1 MNITV
6 ITLQN
11 SAYAIYV
18 DGKKIIQCDSPIST
32 FNTVIKSLNLVG
44 KVEVH
49 LADVLPNALGDE
61 AYGKELKE
69 VVVEETSDI
78 DFDAINGT
86 INFNAPKLGAYRKML
101 SDEPTEEI
109 IETGTVDESVEEEN
123 PTYTPDFQ
131 PVGNVECP
139 QLGDLVYVDGLDGFL
154 AKIRGGVGTVGMVY
168 DNTKAENCQQNI
180 LIELEEI
187 PGHYFN
193 WNELAGVQTDL
204 KEKYGYKPA
213 CKIV

>member
-32 FNTVIKSLNLVG
+32 FNTVIKSLNLDG

-49 LADVLPNALGDE
+49 LADVLPNELGDE
-61 AYGKELKE
+61 AYEKELKE
-69 VVVEETSDI
+69 AVQESSDI

-86 INFNAPKLGAYRKML
+86 INFNAPNLGAYRKML

-109 IETGTVDESVEEEN
+109 IENGNESVEEEN

-139 QLGDLVYVDGLDGFL
+139 QLGDLIYVDGLDGFL

-168 DNTKAENCQQNI
+168 DNTKAENCEQNI

-193 WNELAGVQTDL
+193 WNELADIQTDL

>member
-11 SAYAIYV
+11 SAYAIYL
-18 DGKKIIQCDSPIST
+18 DGKKIIQCDSPMST

-49 LADVLPNALGDE
+49 LADVLPNALGDDAFGE
-61 AYGKELKE
+61 ELKQA
-69 VVVEETSDI
+69 VEDSTDI
-78 DFDAINGT
+78 DFVAINET
-86 INFNAPKLGAYRKML
+86 INFNAPNLGAYRKML
-101 SDEPTEEI
+101 SDEPVDEI
-109 IETGTVDESVEEEN
+109 IETDTVDESVEEEN
-123 PTYTPDFQ
+123 AYYEPDFQ
-131 PVGNVECP
+131 PVGNVDCP

-193 WNELAGVQTDL
+193 WNDLAYFQTEL

>member
-49 LADVLPNALGDE
+49 LADVLPNSLGDE
-61 AYGKELKE
+61 AYEKELKE
-69 VVVEETSDI
+69 AVEESSDI

-86 INFNAPKLGAYRKML
+86 INFNAPNLGAYRKML

-109 IETGTVDESVEEEN
+109 NETGNESVEEEN
-123 PTYTPDFQ
+123 RTYTPDFQ

-139 QLGDLVYVDGLDGFL
+139 QLGDLIYVDGLDGFL

-168 DNTKAENCQQNI
+168 DNTKTENCVQNI

-193 WNELAGVQTDL
+193 WNELADIQTDL

>member
-18 DGKKIIQCDSPIST
+18 DGKKIIQCDSPMST

-49 LADVLPNALGDE
+49 LADVLPNSLGDE
-61 AYGKELKE
+61 AFGTELKE
-69 VVVEETSDI
+69 VVIEESSDI

-101 SDEPTEEI
+101 SDEPTQEIVETDIVQEE
-109 IETGTVDESVEEEN
+109 TPS
-123 PTYTPDFQ
+123 YTPDFQ
-131 PVGNVECP
+131 PIGNVECP

-168 DNTKAENCQQNI
+168 DNTKAENCEQNI

-193 WNELAGVQTDL
+193 WNELADVQTDL

>member
-18 DGKKIIQCDSPIST
+18 DGKKIIQCDSPMST

-49 LADVLPNALGDE
+49 LAYVLPNALGDE
-61 AYGKELKE
+61 AFGVELKE

-109 IETGTVDESVEEEN
+109 NETVTVDETEVEN
-123 PTYTPDFQ
+123 PSYEHDFQ
-131 PVGNVECP
+131 PVGNVDCP
-139 QLGDLVYVDGLDGFL
+139 NLGDLVYVDGLDGIL